1 MKATAERIE
10 KNTVLLQIEVEA
22 AQLDQAMNK
31 AYQKIV
37 KQVNIPG
44 FRKGKAPRAMVER
57 HVGKE
62 TLFGEAAEI
71 VVPEAYIQ
79 ALKETETEPIDQPKI
94 DIVQGEPGKP
104 LIFKAVVE
112 VKPEVTLGE
121 YKGLEVTSSTTE
133 VSDEDVQ
140 KEIER
145 LQSRHA
151 KLVTVEEGEVQKDD
165 VAIIDFA
172 GYVDGEAFEG
182 GTAENYSL
190 TIGSGTFIPGFE
202 EQLIGAKVGEE
213 KDVNVTF
220 PEEYHAENLAG
231 KPATFKV
238 TLKEIKRK
246 ELAVL
251 DDEFAKDVSEFDTL
265 EELKSDIRNKLKEAA
280 ETKAKSSVENG
291 VVEAATANAE
301 VEVPEVM
308 VEQKIGEMLNN
319 VGQRLAQQGINLD
332 QYFQYTNSSIDD
344 MRQRMK
350 PDAEKTVKNELVLDA
365 IAKAEN
371 ITASEEE
378 INEEIQKIASY
389 VKQDAEIVRKTLE
402 LQGELGHISQ
412 DIARR
417 KVISFLVENAKVV
430 EGTTKHRLNMLGK

>member
-10 KNTVLLQIEVEA
+10 KNTVLLEVEVE
-22 AQLDQAMNK
+22 QEMLDQALDK
-31 AYQKIV
+31 AYRKIV

-44 FRKGKAPRAMVER
+44 FRKGKAPKAMVER
-57 HVGKE
+57 YVGKE
-62 TLFGEAAEI
+62 TLFGEAAEM
-71 VVPEAYIQ
+71 VVPDAYMQ

-94 DIVQGEPGKP
+94 DIVQGEAGKP
-104 LIFKAVVE
+104 LIFKATVE

-121 YKGLEVTSSTTE
+121 YKGVEVTRPTTDI
-133 VSDEDVQ
+133 SDEEVQ
-140 KEIER
+140 KELER

-151 KLVTVEEGEVQKDD
+151 KLITVEDGEVQQDD
-165 VAIIDFA
+165 TTLIDFT

-190 TIGSGTFIPGFE
+190 NIGSGTFIPGFE
-202 EQLIGAKVGEE
+202 EQIIGVKVGEE

-238 TLKEIKRK
+238 KVNEIKRK
-246 ELAVL
+246 ELAEL

-265 EELKSDIRNKLKEAA
+265 DELRNDIRNKLKEAA

-291 VVEAATANAE
+291 TVDAVVANAT
-301 VEVPEVM
+301 VEIPAVM
-308 VEQKIGEMLNN
+308 VEYKVEEMMNN

-332 QYFQYTNSSIDD
+332 QYFQYTNSSMDD
-344 MRQRMK
+344 MRERMK
-350 PDAEKTVKNELVLDA
+350 PDAEKTVRNELVLDA

-378 INEEIQKIASY
+378 INEEIQKIAEY
-389 VKQDAEIVRKTLE
+389 VKQDAKVVRKTLE
-402 LQGELGHISQ
+402 LQGELGHINQ

-417 KVISFLVENAKVV
+417 KVVTFLVDNAKIS
-430 EGTTKHRLNMLGK
+430 EGTKEA

>member
-10 KNTVLLQIEVEA
+10 KNTVLLEIEVETEK
-22 AQLDQAMNK
+22 LEQAMNK
-31 AYQKIV
+31 AYQRVV

-57 HVGKE
+57 YVGKE
-62 TLFGEAAEI
+62 TLFGEAAEMI
-71 VVPEAYIQ
+71 VPEAYMQ
-79 ALKETETEPIDQPKI
+79 AIKETETEPIDQPKI

-104 LIFKAVVE
+104 LIFKATVE

-121 YKGLEVTSSTTE
+121 YKGLEVKRPTTE

-140 KEIER
+140 KELER
-145 LQSRHA
+145 LQNRHA

-165 VAIIDFA
+165 VTIIDFA

-202 EQLIGAKVGEE
+202 DQLIGVKVGEE

-238 TLKEIKRK
+238 TVKEIKRK
-246 ELAVL
+246 ELAPL
-251 DDEFAKDVSEFDTL
+251 DDELAKDVSEFDTL

-280 ETKAKSSVENG
+280 ETRAKSALEDG
-291 VVEAATANAE
+291 VVEAAVANAT
-301 VEVPEVM
+301 VEVPEIM
-308 VEQKIGEMLNN
+308 VEQKFEEMLNN
-319 VGQRLAQQGINLD
+319 VGHRLSQQGINLD
-332 QYFQYTNSSIDD
+332 QYFQYTNTSIDD
-344 MRQRMK
+344 MRQRMR
-350 PDAEKTVKNELVLDA
+350 PHAEKTVKNELILDA
-365 IAKAEN
+365 IARAEN
-371 ITASEEE
+371 IQASEEE

-389 VKQDAEIVRKTLE
+389 VKQDVEIVRKTLE
-402 LQGELGHISQ
+402 LQGEVGNISQ

-417 KVISFLVENAKVV
+417 QVISFLVENAKII
-430 EGTTKHRLNMLGK
+430 EGTTEA

>member
-10 KNTVLLQIEVEA
+10 KNTVLLEVEVETEKVE
-22 AQLDQAMNK
+22 QAMQQ
-31 AYQKIV
+31 AYRNIV
-37 KQVNIPG
+37 KKVNIPG
-44 FRKGKAPRAMVER
+44 FRKGKAPRALVER
-57 HVGKE
+57 FVGKE

-71 VVPEAYIQ
+71 IVPEAYMQ
-79 ALKETETEPIDQPKI
+79 ALEETKTEPIDRPKI

-104 LIFKAVVE
+104 LIFKATVE

-121 YKGLEVTSSTTE
+121 YKGIEVKRPSTE

-140 KEIER
+140 AELAR
-145 LQSRHA
+145 LQNRYA

-165 VAIIDFA
+165 ITIIDFA
-172 GYVDGEAFEG
+172 GYVDGEAFPG

-190 TIGSGTFIPGFE
+190 TIGSGAFIPGFE
-202 EQLIGAKVGEE
+202 DQLIGAKVGEE
-213 KDVNVTF
+213 KEVNVTF
-220 PEEYHAENLAG
+220 PQEYHAEDLAG

-238 TLKEIKRK
+238 TVKEIKRK
-246 ELAVL
+246 ELAPL

-280 ETKAKSSVENG
+280 EARAKSAVENG
-291 VVEAATANAE
+291 VVEAVAANAS
-301 VEVPEVM
+301 VEIPAAM
-308 VEQKIGEMLNN
+308 IEQKVDEMLNS

-332 QYFQYTNSSIDD
+332 QYFQFTNTSLAD

-365 IAKAEN
+365 VARAEN
-371 ITASEEE
+371 IQVSEEE
-378 INEEIQKIASY
+378 INQEIRKIADY

-417 KVISFLVENAKVV
+417 KAVSFLVENASIV
-430 EGTTKHRLNMLGK
+430 EDTVQA

>member
-121 YKGLEVTSSTTE
+121 YKGLEVTSPTTE

-291 VVEAATANAE
+291 VVEAATANAG

-308 VEQKIGEMLNN
+308 VEQKVGEMLNN

-430 EGTTKHRLNMLGK
+430 EGTTEA

>member
-10 KNTVLLQIEVEA
+10 KNTVLLEVEVETEKVE
-22 AQLDQAMNK
+22 QAMQQ
-31 AYQKIV
+31 AYRNIV
-37 KQVNIPG
+37 KKVNIPG
-44 FRKGKAPRAMVER
+44 FRKGKAPRALVER
-57 HVGKE
+57 YVGKE

-71 VVPEAYIQ
+71 IVPEAYMQ
-79 ALKETETEPIDQPKI
+79 ALEETKTEPIDRPKI

-104 LIFKAVVE
+104 LIFKATVE

-121 YKGLEVTSSTTE
+121 YKGIEVKRPSTE

-140 KEIER
+140 AELAR
-145 LQSRHA
+145 LQNRYA

-165 VAIIDFA
+165 VTIIDFT
-172 GYVDGEAFEG
+172 GYVDGEAFPG

-190 TIGSGTFIPGFE
+190 TIGSGAFIPGFE
-202 EQLIGAKVGEE
+202 DQLIGARVGEE
-213 KDVNVTF
+213 KEVNVTF
-220 PEEYHAENLAG
+220 PQEYHAEDLAG
-231 KPATFKV
+231 KSATFKV
-238 TLKEIKRK
+238 TVKEIKRK
-246 ELAVL
+246 ELAPL

-280 ETKAKSSVENG
+280 EARAKSAVENG
-291 VVEAATANAE
+291 VVEAVAANAS
-301 VEVPEVM
+301 VEIPETM
-308 VEQKIGEMLNN
+308 IEQKVDEMLNS

-332 QYFQYTNSSIDD
+332 QYFQFTNTSLTD

-365 IAKAEN
+365 VARAEN
-371 ITASEEE
+371 IQATEDE
-378 INEEIQKIASY
+378 INQEIQKIADY

-417 KVISFLVENAKVV
+417 KAVSFLVENASVV
-430 EGTTKHRLNMLGK
+430 EDTVQA

>member
-10 KNTVLLQIEVEA
+10 KNTVLLEIEVETEKV
-22 AQLDQAMNK
+22 DQAMNQ
-31 AYQKIV
+31 AYRKIV

-44 FRKGKAPRAMVER
+44 FRKGKAPRSLVER
-57 HVGKE
+57 YVGKE

-71 VVPEAYIQ
+71 IVPEAYMQ
-79 ALKETETEPIDQPKI
+79 ALKETQTEPIDQPKI

-104 LIFKAVVE
+104 LIFKATVE

-121 YKGLEVTSSTTE
+121 YKGLEVKRPATD

-140 KEIER
+140 AELER
-145 LQSRHA
+145 LQNRHA
-151 KLVTVEEGEVQKDD
+151 KLVTIEEGEVQKDD
-165 VAIIDFA
+165 VAIIDFT

-182 GTAENYSL
+182 GNAENYSL
-190 TIGSGTFIPGFE
+190 TIGSGAFIPGFE
-202 EQLIGAKVGEE
+202 DQLIGVKVGEE

-220 PEEYHAENLAG
+220 PQEYHAENLAG

-238 TLKEIKRK
+238 TVKEIKRK
-246 ELAVL
+246 ELAPL

-280 ETKAKSSVENG
+280 ETRAKSAVENG
-291 VVEAATANAE
+291 VVEAVAANAS
-301 VEVPEVM
+301 VEIPEIM
-308 VEQKIGEMLNN
+308 VDQKVDEMLNN
-319 VGQRLAQQGINLD
+319 VGHRLAQQGINLD
-332 QYFQYTNSSIDD
+332 QYFKYTNTSIDD
-344 MRQRMK
+344 MRQRMR

-365 IAKAEN
+365 IARAEN
-371 ITASEEE
+371 IQASEEE
-378 INEEIQKIASY
+378 INEEIQKIATY

-417 KVISFLVENAKVV
+417 KVISFLVENANIV
-430 EGTTKHRLNMLGK
+430 EDTTRA